1 MTAMSLALHHHL
13 RSLAI
18 VALAVVVVWL
28 VCEVALDVEQRRD
41 RRDFDDAHLRVRRAM
56 SRKGAQR

>member
-41 RRDFDDAHLRVRRAM
+41 RRDFDDAHLRMVEALRREVR
-56 SRKGAQR
+56 K